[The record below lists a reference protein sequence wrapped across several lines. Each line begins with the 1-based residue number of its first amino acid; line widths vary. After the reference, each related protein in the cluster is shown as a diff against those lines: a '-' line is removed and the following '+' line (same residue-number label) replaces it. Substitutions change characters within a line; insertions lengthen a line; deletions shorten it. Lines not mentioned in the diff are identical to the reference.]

1 MSTLQQSAAPP
12 LVAVPRTGVRAFIR
26 RLRRRPLALL
36 GFTICIA
43 VILAALFA
51 PLITPFDPNKPD
63 IMVSLEGPSA
73 AHWLGTDDL
82 GRDVLSRII
91 FGARV
96 SLLVGLVSVGAA
108 LVVGATI
115 GMLSGYL
122 GGWLD
127 TVLMR
132 AMDSIL
138 SFPAL
143 VLALAI
149 AAALG
154 TGLKAPM
161 IAIAVVYVPTFARV
175 TRGQVMTVRELEFV
189 VAARTVGVGNS
200 RIMRRHILPN
210 ILAPLIIQTSLSV
223 AFAILAEA
231 SLSFLGLGVKPPA
244 PSWGRMVSE
253 GRQYLQDAP
262 WIVFGPGFAIFITVM
277 GLNFFGDALRD
288 ALDPRLRN

>member
-175 TRGQVMTVRELEFV
+175 TRGQVLTVRELEFV

>member
-1 MSTLQQSAAPP
+1 MI
-12 LVAVPRTGVRAFIR
+12 LV
-26 RLRRRPLALL
+26 
-36 GFTICIA
+36 
-43 VILAALFA
+43 ALFA
-51 PLITPFDPNKPD
+51 SLIAPFNPNKPD
-63 IMVSLEGPSA
+63 IMVSLEGPST

-82 GRDVLSRII
+82 GRDVLSRIF

-108 LVVGATI
+108 LVIGATI
-115 GMLSGYL
+115 GMLSGYG

-127 TVLMR
+127 TVFMR

-149 AAALG
+149 AAVLG

-175 TRGQVMTVRELEFV
+175 TRGQVLTVRELEFV
-189 VAARTVGVGNS
+189 LAARTVGSGRL

-210 ILAPLIIQTSLSV
+210 VLAPLIIQTSLSV

-231 SLSFLGLGVKPPA
+231 SLSFLGLGVKPPE

-288 ALDPRLRN
+288 ALDPRLRD

>member
-1 MSTLQQSAAPP
+1 MVTLQQSAIPP
-12 LVAVPRTGVRAFIR
+12 VTAAPRTGARAFIQ
-26 RLRRRPLALL
+26 RLRRRPLAML
-36 GFTICIA
+36 GFTICLVA
-43 VILAALFA
+43 LLAALLA
-51 PLITPFDPNKPD
+51 PLIAPFDPDKPD
-63 IMVSLEGPSA
+63 IMISLEGPSMT
-73 AHWLGTDDL
+73 HWLGTDDL

-108 LVVGATI
+108 LVIGATI
-115 GMLSGYL
+115 GMLSGYI

-175 TRGQVMTVRELEFV
+175 TRGQVLTVRELEFV
-189 VAARTVGVGNS
+189 VAARTVGSGRS
-200 RIMRRHILPN
+200 RIMCRHILPN
-210 ILAPLIIQTSLSV
+210 VLAPLIIQTSLSV

-244 PSWGRMVSE
+244 ASWGRMVSE

-288 ALDPRLRN
+288 ALDPRLRS

>member
-1 MSTLQQSAAPP
+1 MSTLQQSAVPP
-12 LVAVPRTGVRAFIR
+12 LVTVPRAGVRAFIR
-26 RLRRRPLALL
+26 RLRQRPLALL
-36 GFTICIA
+36 GFTICLA
-43 VILAALFA
+43 AILAALFA

-63 IMVSLEGPSA
+63 IMISLEGPSA
-73 AHWLGTDDL
+73 THWLGTDDL

-175 TRGQVMTVRELEFV
+175 TRGQVLTVRELEFV
-189 VAARTVGVGNS
+189 VAARTVGVGKS

-231 SLSFLGLGVKPPA
+231 SLSFLGLGVKPPT

-262 WIVFGPGFAIFITVM
+262 WIVFGPGFAIFIMVM